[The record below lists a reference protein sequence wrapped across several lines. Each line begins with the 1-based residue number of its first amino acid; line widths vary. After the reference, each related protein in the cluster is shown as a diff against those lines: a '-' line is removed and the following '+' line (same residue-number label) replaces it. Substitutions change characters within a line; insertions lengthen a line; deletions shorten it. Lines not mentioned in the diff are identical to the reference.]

1 MRAAV
6 RADHL
11 TAYESSRWAR
21 QKQAGAGDLIDVT
34 AAAEGHGIVWP
45 DAESRPI
52 IPANMRTTTIIDD
65 EDDGPPRLAGGRF
78 YMTPAGH
85 AALTAELH
93 HLRATERPRI
103 VDIVSW
109 AAGNGD
115 RSENGD
121 YLYGKRRL
129 REIDG
134 RMRFLMRR
142 LRHAEVID
150 PGQQTNRAQVFFGA
164 SVTYVNERDEELTV
178 TIVGVDEADMAVG
191 KISIASPIA
200 LALLRA
206 QVGDEVAVRTPR
218 GNESVEILAIAYPE

>member
-1 MRAAV
+1 M
-6 RADHL
+6 
-11 TAYESSRWAR
+11 S
-21 QKQAGAGDLIDVT
+21 
-34 AAAEGHGIVWP
+34 
-45 DAESRPI
+45 
-52 IPANMRTTTIIDD
+52 TTTIIDD
-65 EDDGPPRLAGGRF
+65 EDDGPPRLAGGKF
-78 YMTPAGH
+78 YMTPEGH

-93 HLRATERPRI
+93 QLRAVERPHI

-129 REIDG
+129 LEIDR
-134 RMRFLMRR
+134 RMRFLMHR

-150 PGQQTNRAQVFFGA
+150 PRQQTNRTRVFFGA
-164 SVTYVNERDEELTV
+164 SVTYANERDEELTV
-178 TIVGVDEADMAVG
+178 TIVGMEEADMALG
-191 KISIASPIA
+191 KISIASPVA

-218 GNESVEILAIAYPE
+218 GTEMVEILAIDYPA

>member
-1 MRAAV
+1 M
-6 RADHL
+6 H
-11 TAYESSRWAR
+11 T
-21 QKQAGAGDLIDVT
+21 
-34 AAAEGHGIVWP
+34 P
-45 DAESRPI
+45 
-52 IPANMRTTTIIDD
+52 TTIPDD
-65 EDDGPPRLAGGRF
+65 DDTPPRLTGDRI
-78 YMTPAGH
+78 YMTPSGH
-85 AALTAELH
+85 ATLTAELH
-93 HLRATERPRI
+93 HLRATERPRV

-150 PGQQTNRAQVFFGA
+150 PSQQTNRDQVFFGA
-164 SVTYVNERDEELTV
+164 SVSYVNERDEELTV
-178 TIVGVDEADMAVG
+178 TIVGTDEANMAVG
-191 KISIASPIA
+191 KISIASPVA

-206 QVGDEVAVRTPR
+206 RIGDEVAVRTPR
-218 GNESVEILAIAYPE
+218 GTEMVEILAIRYPDITPRTP

>member
-1 MRAAV
+1 M
-6 RADHL
+6 L
-11 TAYESSRWAR
+11 Y
-21 QKQAGAGDLIDVT
+21 QACEELIM
-34 AAAEGHGIVWP
+34 P
-45 DAESRPI
+45 
-52 IPANMRTTTIIDD
+52 TTNIIDD

-78 YMTPAGH
+78 YMTPGGH

-93 HLRATERPRI
+93 QLRAIERPRI

-129 REIDG
+129 REIDR
-134 RMRFLMRR
+134 RMRFLMHR

-150 PGQQTNRAQVFFGA
+150 PSQQTNRRQVFFGA
-164 SVTYVNERDEELTV
+164 SVTYVNDRDEQLTV
-178 TIVGVDEADMAVG
+178 TIVGMDEADMAMG
-191 KISIASPIA
+191 KISIASPVA

-206 QVGDEVAVRTPR
+206 QVGDEVRVRTPR
-218 GNESVEILAIAYPE
+218 GEDVVEILAIAYPT

>member
-1 MRAAV
+1 M
-6 RADHL
+6 
-11 TAYESSRWAR
+11 
-21 QKQAGAGDLIDVT
+21 Q
-34 AAAEGHGIVWP
+34 
-45 DAESRPI
+45 
-52 IPANMRTTTIIDD
+52 TTTIIDD
-65 EDDGPPRLAGGRF
+65 EDDGPPRLSGGKF
-78 YMTPAGH
+78 YMTPVGH
-85 AALTAELH
+85 ATLTAELH
-93 HLRATERPRI
+93 QLRSVERPRI

-150 PGQQTNRAQVFFGA
+150 PRRQTDRKRVYFGA
-164 SVTYVNERDEELTV
+164 AVTYVTEREEEKTV
-178 TIVGVDEADMAVG
+178 TIVGVDEADMAEG
-191 KISIASPIA
+191 KISIASPVA

-206 QVGDEVAVRTPR
+206 EVGDEVAVRTPR
-218 GNESVEILAIAYPE
+218 GIERIEVLAIGYPA

>member
-1 MRAAV
+1 M
-6 RADHL
+6 
-11 TAYESSRWAR
+11 S
-21 QKQAGAGDLIDVT
+21 
-34 AAAEGHGIVWP
+34 
-45 DAESRPI
+45 
-52 IPANMRTTTIIDD
+52 TTIIDD
-65 EDDGPPRLAGGRF
+65 EDDGPPRLAGGKF

-93 HLRATERPRI
+93 QLRAVERPKI
-103 VDIVSW
+103 VDIVHW

-121 YLYGKRRL
+121 YLYGKKRL

-134 RMRFLMRR
+134 RLRFLMRR

-150 PGQQTNRAQVFFGA
+150 PAAQTNRAQVFFGA
-164 SVTYVNERDEELTV
+164 RVTYVNERDDEVTV

-191 KISIASPIA
+191 KISIASPVA

-206 QVGDEVAVRTPR
+206 RVGDEAGVRTPR
-218 GNESVEILAIAYPE
+218 GIEMVEILSIEYPS

>member
-1 MRAAV
+1 MNCSPGGVLNA
-6 RADHL
+6 
-11 TAYESSRWAR
+11 
-21 QKQAGAGDLIDVT
+21 
-34 AAAEGHGIVWP
+34 
-45 DAESRPI
+45 
-52 IPANMRTTTIIDD
+52 TTIIDD
-65 EDDGPPRLAGGRF
+65 EDEGPPRLAGGHF
-78 YMTPAGH
+78 YMTPGGH

-93 HLRATERPRI
+93 HLRAVERPRI

-150 PGQQTNRAQVFFGA
+150 PARQTNRDQVFFGA
-164 SVTYVNERDEELTV
+164 SVTYVNEREEDVTV

-191 KISIASPIA
+191 KISIASPVA

-206 QVGDEVAVRTPR
+206 RIGDEVAVRTPR
-218 GNESVEILAIAYPE
+218 GTEMAEIIAIAYPA

>member
-1 MRAAV
+1 M
-6 RADHL
+6 
-11 TAYESSRWAR
+11 
-21 QKQAGAGDLIDVT
+21 
-34 AAAEGHGIVWP
+34 
-45 DAESRPI
+45 
-52 IPANMRTTTIIDD
+52 PATTIIDD

-78 YMTPAGH
+78 YMTPESH
-85 AALTAELH
+85 ATLTTELH

-150 PGQQTNRAQVFFGA
+150 PKLQSNRARVFFGA
-164 SVTYVNERDEELTV
+164 SVTYVNERDEERKV

-191 KISIASPIA
+191 KISIASPVA

-206 QVGDEVAVRTPR
+206 QVGDEVGVRTPR
-218 GNESVEILAIAYPE
+218 GVEMVEILAIAYPA